1 MSDKPVILIVDDIPS
16 NIKVLATCLKD
27 HYQIKVATGGVDCL
41 TLAISDPVPDLIL
54 LDIEM
59 PDLGGH
65 EVCQQLQSQLHTR
78 DIPIIFVTARDDEG
92 NEQLGLQLGAV
103 DYITKPV
110 RPLTVLA
117 RVNTHITLKRQKD
130 MLREIALK
138 DQLTGLYN
146 RYYLLEAAEQRMANA
161 ARHGNPLSVLMLDID
176 YFKKINDQYG
186 HLIGDSVLTILAT
199 ELSNACR
206 KEDIAARYGGEEF
219 VFLLGYCAI
228 DVAEAKA
235 EAIRKQVEG
244 LSFPSDVKVTVSI
257 GVTQLGSADETIERL
272 LDRADKAL
280 YQAKELGRNQV
291 FVNHP
296 H

>member
-1 MSDKPVILIVDDIPS
+1 MSDKPVVLIVDDIPS
-16 NIKVLATCLKD
+16 NIKVLANCLKD

-41 TLAISDPVPDLIL
+41 TLAVSDPTPDLIL

-65 EVCQQLQSQLHTR
+65 EVCKQLKSQLHTR
-78 DIPIIFVTARDDEG
+78 DIPVIFVTARDDEG

-117 RVNTHITLKRQKD
+117 RVNTHITLKQQRD
-130 MLREIALK
+130 MLQEMALK

-161 ARHGNPLSVLMLDID
+161 ARHGTPISILMLDID
-176 YFKKINDQYG
+176 YFKNINDQHG
-186 HLIGDSVLTILAT
+186 HLVGDSVLARMAN
-199 ELSNACR
+199 ELLSACR
-206 KEDIAARYGGEEF
+206 KEDIVARYGGEEF
-219 VFLLGYCAI
+219 AFLLGYCAI

-235 EAIRKQVEG
+235 EFIRQQVEN
-244 LSFPSDVKVTVSI
+244 LSFSSGIKVTVSI
-257 GVTQLGSADETIERL
+257 GVTHLRAEDKTIEQL
-272 LDRADKAL
+272 FDRADKAL

-291 FVNHP
+291 CVN
-296 H
+296 

>member
-1 MSDKPVILIVDDIPS
+1 MSDKPVVLIVDDIPS
-16 NIKVLATCLKD
+16 NIKVLANCLKD

-41 TLAISDPVPDLIL
+41 ALAVSDPAPDLIL

-65 EVCQQLQSQLHTR
+65 EVCKQLKSQLHTR
-78 DIPIIFVTARDDEG
+78 DIPVIFVTARDDEG

-117 RVNTHITLKRQKD
+117 RVNTHITLKQQRD
-130 MLREIALK
+130 MLQEMALK
-138 DQLTGLYN
+138 DQLTKLYN

-161 ARHGNPLSVLMLDID
+161 ARHGTPISILMLDID
-176 YFKKINDQYG
+176 YFKNINDQHG
-186 HLIGDSVLTILAT
+186 HLAGDSVLERMAT
-199 ELSNACR
+199 ELLSVCR

-219 VFLLGYCAI
+219 AFLLGYCAI

-235 EAIRKQVEG
+235 EVIRQQIEN
-244 LSFPSDVKVTVSI
+244 LSFSNGIKVTVSI
-257 GVTQLGSADETIERL
+257 GVTHLRAEDTTIEQL
-272 LDRADKAL
+272 FDRADKAL

-291 FVNHP
+291 CVN
-296 H
+296 

>member
-1 MSDKPVILIVDDIPS
+1 MSDKPVVLIVDDIPS
-16 NIKVLATCLKD
+16 NIKVLANCLKD

-41 TLAISDPVPDLIL
+41 TLAVSDPAPDLIL

-65 EVCQQLQSQLHTR
+65 EVCKQLKSQLHTR
-78 DIPIIFVTARDDEG
+78 DIPVIFVTARDDEG

-117 RVNTHITLKRQKD
+117 RVNTHITLKQQRD
-130 MLREIALK
+130 MLQEMALK

-161 ARHGNPLSVLMLDID
+161 ARHGTPISILMLDID
-176 YFKKINDQYG
+176 YFKNINDQHG
-186 HLIGDSVLTILAT
+186 HLVGDSVLARMAN
-199 ELSNACR
+199 ELLSACR
-206 KEDIAARYGGEEF
+206 KEDIVARYGGEEF
-219 VFLLGYCAI
+219 AFLLGYCAI

-235 EAIRKQVEG
+235 EVIRQQVEN
-244 LSFPSDVKVTVSI
+244 LSFSNGIKVTVSI
-257 GVTQLGSADETIERL
+257 GVTHLRAEDKTIEQL
-272 LDRADKAL
+272 FDRADKAL

-291 FVNHP
+291 CVN
-296 H
+296 